1 MAQQILRL
9 FLETVSEPG
18 CRYTVS
24 CGPCTSMSA
33 TNQEV
38 ALEGFLFTEMSGF
51 KMSFFGKKTKG
62 SPVHI
67 LGRLQAVFS
76 MLGNVDQEQ
85 YEPRRLDD
93 IEQFVGA
100 YLYFVQ
106 QLQTEGRSRKKSKK
120 RQERISKVLERLAT
134 LNSFESLCSISGK
147 KYSEKL
153 CKADRMVTRMLLK
166 DLNSCNRQ

>member
-67 LGRLQAVFS
+67 LGRLQAIFS
-76 MLGNVDQEQ
+76 M
-85 YEPRRLDD
+85 
-93 IEQFVGA
+93 
-100 YLYFVQ
+100 LYFVQ
-106 QLQTEGRSRKKSKK
+106 QLSTEGKSRKKSKK
-120 RQERISKVLERLAT
+120 RQERIINVLERLAT